1 MGLYSEGGRWG
12 AWLILK
18 EKDENGIPLTAIFA
32 TKSEVDW
39 DRMFPNRVPFCF
51 VTEDGEWHE
60 SASMGWWG
68 MTSDD
73 KEEDVW
79 NKEFKEYL
87 DSVGDDVEISVID
100 FHI

>member
-1 MGLYSEGGRWG
+1 MVSGMSQLLWAGG
-12 AWLILK
+12 
-18 EKDENGIPLTAIFA
+18 
-32 TKSEVDW
+32 
-39 DRMFPNRVPFCF
+39 
-51 VTEDGEWHE
+51 
-60 SASMGWWG
+60 G

>member
-1 MGLYSEGGRWG
+1 V
-12 AWLILK
+12 ILK